1 MSVTTEAINKNPHC
15 VLLLDEIE
23 KAHPEVF
30 NLLLQVMDH
39 GTLTDNN
46 GRKTD
51 FRNVILVMTTN
62 AGAQEMSRPS
72 IGFTDQDHASDGM
85 EAIRKMFAPEFRN
98 RLDAII
104 QFDSLEMDTVIRVVD
119 KLVVELEAQLEEKNV
134 TITLDDDARHWIAKR
149 GYDPKM
155 GARPMA
161 RIIREHIRRPLAEEL
176 LFGKLTGGGHVTV
189 RVGEDDDLEL
199 VAQSLIESET
209 VD

>member
-1 MSVTTEAINKNPHC
+1 
-15 VLLLDEIE
+15 
-23 KAHPEVF
+23 
-30 NLLLQVMDH
+30 
-39 GTLTDNN
+39 
-46 GRKTD
+46 
-51 FRNVILVMTTN
+51 
-62 AGAQEMSRPS
+62 
-72 IGFTDQDHASDGM
+72 QDHASDGM

>member
-1 MSVTTEAINKNPHC
+1 
-15 VLLLDEIE
+15 
-23 KAHPEVF
+23 
-30 NLLLQVMDH
+30 
-39 GTLTDNN
+39 
-46 GRKTD
+46 
-51 FRNVILVMTTN
+51 
-62 AGAQEMSRPS
+62 MSRPS

-189 RVGEDDDLEL
+189 RVGEGDDLEL